1 MVVVERLERFIFGFW
16 TLLCVFTST
25 SYVRIFLYH
34 KIWCT
39 QSYMFYGLGA
49 EKFTA
54 YVEQEPRQR
63 YEDYYIASKGSLL
76 AYDSLLS
83 FALAFPHFS
92 DGNMAAILDGMLC
105 TASDFIS
112 FFRYLKCLHLLL
124 KDLFL
129 GRLTSVLFLLGLFLH
144 GF

>member
-1 MVVVERLERFIFGFW
+1 
-16 TLLCVFTST
+16 
-25 SYVRIFLYH
+25 
-34 KIWCT
+34 
-39 QSYMFYGLGA
+39 MFYGLGA

-54 YVEQEPRQR
+54 YVEQEPRQL
-63 YEDYYIASKGSLL
+63 YEDYYITRKGSLL

-92 DGNMAAILDGMLC
+92 DGNMAAILDGMMC

-124 KDLFL
+124 KDLFI
-129 GRLTSVLFLLGLFLH
+129 GRLTSVIFLLGLFLH